1 MEYTVT
7 WEQLAFS
14 DYTWSSVLKQIPKVV
29 TCKFIKTLW
38 DFILK
43 EGDDKVRV
51 ERYPPQYVY
60 TMTYSEPFVKD
71 LIKALILMVE
81 FGGAKIMTPDDRDMS
96 IYLDAL
102 DEVHSICRLTSY
114 EQQRDYFLSVNN

>member
-1 MEYTVT
+1 MASTVT

-14 DYTWSSVLKQIPKVV
+14 DYTWSSVLKLVPKVV
-29 TCKFIKTLW
+29 TCKFIPTKW

-43 EGDDKVRV
+43 EGVDSIRV

-60 TMTYSEPFVKD
+60 TMTYSDPFLTN
-71 LIKALILMVE
+71 LIKTLILMVE
-81 FGGAKIMTPDDRDMS
+81 FGAAKILKPDNKDIS

-102 DEVHSICRLTSY
+102 DEVQNICQLASY
-114 EQQRDYFLSVNN
+114 EEQKAYFSSLTN

>member
-14 DYTWSSVLKQIPKVV
+14 DYTWSSVLKLVPKVV

-43 EGDDKVRV
+43 EGEDSVRV

-60 TMTYSEPFVKD
+60 SMTYGEPFVKD

-81 FGGAKIMTPDDRDMS
+81 FGGAKIMIPDDNDMS

-102 DEVHSICRLTSY
+102 DEVNSTCYLVSY
-114 EQQRDYFLSVNN
+114 EQQKAYFISI